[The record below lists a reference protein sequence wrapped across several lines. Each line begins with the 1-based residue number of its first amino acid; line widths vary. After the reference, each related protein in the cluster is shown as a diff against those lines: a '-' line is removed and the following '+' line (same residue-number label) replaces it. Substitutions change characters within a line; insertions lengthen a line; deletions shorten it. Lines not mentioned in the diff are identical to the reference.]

1 MPNSLDNLPAEMQAR
16 IANILSQ
23 GQAHA
28 HEQAMPQQPQQAAV
42 ARPDQTALAT
52 RPPSLMDHI
61 VALRQEVAVISQQM
75 QALGQVTDAVGNA
88 VGQLYDMFQVQT
100 QPTNYSTTFQAQKP
114 GMNDDD
120 EF

>member
-1 MPNSLDNLPAEMQAR
+1 
-16 IANILSQ
+16 
-23 GQAHA
+23 
-28 HEQAMPQQPQQAAV
+28 
-42 ARPDQTALAT
+42 
-52 RPPSLMDHI
+52 
-61 VALRQEVAVISQQM
+61 M

-114 GMNDDD
+114 SMNDDD